1 MDMSSFAGGNVLEW
15 VAFANDTN
23 NTNIVSPLTT
33 TGRTRFN
40 FNEAYLANQDV
51 PKEFINYRGDYHTYM
66 WDAVFSSNYVT
77 SLKNIERLYATAYT
91 IFNNTPT
98 SSNSSVPKNNNQ
110 TRNLV
115 IIIVASI
122 VGALILAIGSIIIY
136 RHYKNR
142 DGSSSYK
149 LMKQ

>member
-98 SSNSSVPKNNNQ
+98 SSSSVPKNNNQ